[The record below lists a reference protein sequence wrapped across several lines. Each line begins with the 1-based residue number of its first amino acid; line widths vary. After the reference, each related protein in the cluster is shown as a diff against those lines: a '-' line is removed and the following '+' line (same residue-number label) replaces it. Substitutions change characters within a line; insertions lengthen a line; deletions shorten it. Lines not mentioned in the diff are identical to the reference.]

1 MTPTKTTTKKTAPDR
16 TAVVRA
22 LRALLEPYVGAL
34 HETKDG
40 FGGWCLETGYVEKF
54 GTPVFF
60 GGVREG
66 KAYVSYYL
74 MPVYMCPDL
83 LKEMSPE
90 LKKHMQGKSCFN
102 FKQLEPTLFA
112 ELRTLTERG
121 FARFR
126 KEGYV

>member
-1 MTPTKTTTKKTAPDR
+1 MTPAKAKKAAPDR
-16 TAVVRA
+16 SAVASA
-22 LRALLEPYVGAL
+22 LRSLLEPFRTAL

-40 FGGWCLETGYVEKF
+40 FGGWCLETGRVEKY
-54 GTPVFF
+54 GKALFF

-66 KAYVSYYL
+66 KAYISYYL

-83 LKEMSPE
+83 LEDMSPE

-102 FKQLEPTLFA
+102 FKQVEPALFA
-112 ELRTLTERG
+112 ELGKLTERG

>member
-1 MTPTKTTTKKTAPDR
+1 MTPAKTKRAVSDRAP
-16 TAVVRA
+16 VVRA
-22 LRALLEPYVGAL
+22 LRALLEPFAAAL
-34 HETKDG
+34 HETDGG
-40 FGGWCLETGYVEKF
+40 FGGWCLETGRVEKF
-54 GTPVFF
+54 GKPLFF

-74 MPVYMCPDL
+74 MPVYMCPEL
-83 LKEMSPE
+83 LKGMSPE

-102 FKQLEPTLFA
+102 FKEVDPALFA
-112 ELRTLTERG
+112 ELKTLTEQG

>member
-1 MTPTKTTTKKTAPDR
+1 MTPAKEKKAAPDR
-16 TAVVRA
+16 TAVVSA
-22 LRALLEPYVGAL
+22 LRSLLEPFAAAL

-40 FGGWCLETGYVEKF
+40 FGGWCLETGHVEKY
-54 GTPVFF
+54 GKPVFF

-83 LKEMSPE
+83 LEDMSPE

-102 FKQLEPTLFA
+102 FKQIEPALFA
-112 ELRTLTERG
+112 ELGTLTERG